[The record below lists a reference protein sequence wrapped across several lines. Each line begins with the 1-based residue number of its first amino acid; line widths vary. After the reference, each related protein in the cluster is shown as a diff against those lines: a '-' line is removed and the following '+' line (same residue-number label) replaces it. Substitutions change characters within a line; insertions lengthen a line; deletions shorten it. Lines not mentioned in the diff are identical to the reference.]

1 MNTQTYQI
9 KLPQFEGPFDLLLF
23 FIERDELDIYNI
35 PIFRITTDFLDYI
48 HSQESLNIELSSEFI
63 LFISTLMRIKA
74 KMLLPRKEVDALGN
88 EIDPRQELVDK
99 ILEYKR
105 FKEVSVQLAE
115 LENLRMLVVKRGNI
129 QKELSVIGEEA
140 GEGTEIQNITL
151 FKLMKAFERVMQKV
165 HDRQNKP
172 VHTVVAYN
180 YTMEESREFVLNVAS
195 REKTV
200 SFEKIFSECS
210 DRIHAIFLFLSMLE
224 LIQLSYMSIMIG
236 DGRNNFII
244 EWNEDREEDALA
256 SFQGPQ
262 VPSVN

>member
-1 MNTQTYQI
+1 
-9 KLPQFEGPFDLLLF
+9 
-23 FIERDELDIYNI
+23 
-35 PIFRITTDFLDYI
+35 
-48 HSQESLNIELSSEFI
+48 
-63 LFISTLMRIKA
+63 MRIKA

>member
-35 PIFRITTDFLDYI
+35 PIFKITTDFLDYI
-48 HSQESLNIELSSEFI
+48 HSQKSLNIELSSEFI

-105 FKEVSVQLAE
+105 FKEVSVQMADME
-115 LENLRMLVVKRGNI
+115 ALRMLMVKRGNI
-129 QKELSVIGEEA
+129 QKELSAIGEEA

-172 VHTVVAYN
+172 VHTVVSYN
-180 YTMEESREFVLNVAS
+180 YTMEQSREFILNVAS
-195 REKTV
+195 KEKTV
-200 SFEKIFSECS
+200 SFEKIFSVCN
-210 DRIHAIFLFLSMLE
+210 DRIHAIFLFLSVLE
-224 LIQLSYMSIMIG
+224 LIQLNYMNVMIG
-236 DGRNNFII
+236 EGRNNFII
-244 EWNEDREEDALA
+244 EWNENREEDALA